1 MYDSEKYW
9 EAIDN
14 AKNAQ
19 SKVIQFSSLLQ
30 AIKEL
35 ADITELM
42 RKNED
47 DLKFKNVEIREKM
60 EEKINTL
67 KRELT
72 ENKSLWQQLAEAEKR
87 ESILKQELVFTQ
99 QCLIKSE
106 KANEMLKEELKKVE
120 AERLRLSKYKA
131 NKTARLQ
138 DLESKVRSF
147 EILGSIDLNKLLEM
161 LSSKEQKIQKLKY
174 IEHLIGTQV
183 FLLLFSLI
191 ID

>member
-1 MYDSEKYW
+1 MKNQNADGGMDPEKYW

-14 AKNAQ
+14 AKKAQ
-19 SKVIQFSSLLQ
+19 AD

-35 ADITELM
+35 ADLSEQM

-47 DLKFKNVEIREKM
+47 GLKLENVKIREKM
-60 EEKINTL
+60 QEKINTM
-67 KRELT
+67 KRQLT

-99 QCLIKSE
+99 QCLTKSE

-138 DLESKVRSF
+138 DLEGKVRSF
-147 EILGSIDLNKLLEM
+147 EVLGSIDLNKLLEM
-161 LSSKEQKIQKLKY
+161 LMSKEQKIQKLKY
-174 IEHLIGTQV
+174 IENLIGTQV
-183 FLLLFSLI
+183 SVRM
-191 ID
+191 